1 MASEAHSPLAQFE
14 INTLTPLHPFGI
26 DASFT
31 NASLIMVVV
40 VGLITLFIV
49 AGMRNATIV
58 PGRFQGMVEF
68 FYEFIANLLKEN
80 TGSAGKQ
87 FFPLIFSL
95 FMFILGCNL
104 IGLFGAITV
113 TSHIIVTFA
122 LAFMVITIVTIVGFA
137 RHGAHFLSYF
147 APAGAPMWLM
157 PLMIPLEIISY
168 LIRPISLSVRLFANM
183 VAGHVMLGVLGTFVV
198 GLGGLFFALGAI
210 PLVAIPMIFALEVL
224 VALLQAYVFAILTC
238 IYLNDA
244 IHLAH

>member
-1 MASEAHSPLAQFE
+1 VAADAHSPLAQFE
-14 INTLTPLHPFGI
+14 IKTIMPMNPFGV
-26 DASFT
+26 DVSFT

-40 VGLITLFIV
+40 VGLITVFMI
-49 AGMRNATIV
+49 AGMNKATIV

-87 FFPLIFSL
+87 FFPLVFSL
-95 FMFILGCNL
+95 FMFILGANL
-104 IGLFGAITV
+104 IGLFGAFTF

-122 LAFMVITIVTIVGFA
+122 LAFMVITIVTVVGFA
-137 RHGAHFLSYF
+137 RHGAHFCSYF
-147 APAGAPMWLM
+147 VPQGAPMWLM

-183 VAGHVMLGVLGTFVV
+183 VAGHVMLAVIGGFVV
-198 GLGGLFFALGAI
+198 GLNGLLIGFGVIPLAAI
-210 PLVAIPMIFALEVL
+210 PLIFALEVL